1 MRTGG
6 FIFFSVLAMLSL
18 LALGIVN
25 AKEKVTIGAIEEVI
39 LLPWGVRLPAR
50 IDTGASTT
58 SLDAR
63 GLKIQNNIAEF
74 RLPDMYG
81 GLLLSLPVVDW
92 RHIRSALTRHLRPVV
107 EIELCLGPRRL
118 LIKANLHDRSRVKYP
133 LIIGR
138 NALKQG
144 FIVDVRKTNLFP
156 PSCAEGPSQ

>member
-92 RHIRSALTRHLRPVV
+92 RHIRS
-107 EIELCLGPRRL
+107 
-118 LIKANLHDRSRVKYP
+118 
-133 LIIGR
+133 
-138 NALKQG
+138 
-144 FIVDVRKTNLFP
+144 
-156 PSCAEGPSQ
+156 